1 MPEPTPQRG
10 ASSLADHRGRPLTWH
25 LGILCA
31 ALLLPLLTLE
41 GYLLAQLNAAERTR
55 HETEARDGARRVAI
69 EVDRDL
75 MRLQGALQVLATS
88 DHLQRG
94 DLAAFYQRAATFP
107 RAAGTAVVLRD
118 SEGRRVVDTR
128 VPWGAPLDGT
138 AAEDVDPEAD
148 RGAIDTD
155 TPQVSDFLPQS
166 RAGTPAIAMV
176 APARVS
182 NREPPWLLSLIV
194 PVEAF
199 NAVLRPAD
207 VSPAMTATVSDRRG
221 VVLARSTEARRYVG
235 MQLPSAGRAP
245 TERGREGLVRTTDI
259 AGVPVVLAFARSEA
273 AGWTA
278 AVFMPEAAFEAPL
291 RRTLWTSA
299 ALGALLAALA
309 ATLAVVF
316 ARRIAGPIAALAGIA
331 TRHEDNSVAEL
342 ATPVREV
349 NEVGRAL
356 AAART
361 ASLLRERE
369 REDLLLTL
377 DRAQVL
383 IRDPGGTITVW
394 TSGVEQL
401 YGWTRAEA
409 VGRLWHELL
418 RTEFPRPLPEIEAE
432 LLARGEWQGEL
443 RNRRRDGAEV
453 VVASR
458 WSLRRTPDGEPLA
471 VAESFNDITALRRAE
486 DELRRSRDL
495 LASVL
500 DGSADPIFAK
510 DAEGSYAMLN
520 RPAAAIFGST
530 VEAALGRRAAD
541 IPGPVD
547 AAAVEALDR
556 EVMRTGETR
565 VVEHEIL
572 EPDGER
578 RFFLTTKAPWR
589 DAQGSTLGVVG
600 VSREITLRR
609 RAEDRLQRM
618 QAELMHVSRVS
629 AMGTMAAALAH
640 ELNQPLT
647 ATANFAN
654 AAQRLL
660 AGKGPPDP
668 ARMEAALGAMAE
680 AAHEAVRAGE
690 IVRHLRELVTRGDSE
705 KRLCSINM
713 LVEPMAMLALAGT
726 REQGVAARLDLD
738 PEGPKVL
745 VHRVQ
750 IQQVVVNLIR
760 NAVEAVLDAP
770 RREVVVA
777 TAMLDGERVEVSVA
791 DTGPGIAEEVA
802 GRLFEPFVTT
812 KHHGMGVGLS
822 ICRSIVEEHGG
833 HLTDAENPGGGTVF
847 RFVLP
852 ALAFETVQEAGH
864 DG

>member
-10 ASSLADHRGRPLTWH
+10 ASPPAGRPLTWH

-41 GYLLAQLNAAERTR
+41 GYLLVQLNAAERAR
-55 HETEARDGARRVAI
+55 HEAEAREGARRVAI
-69 EVDRDL
+69 GVDRDL
-75 MRLQGALQVLATS
+75 MLLQGALQLLATS

-107 RAAGTAVVLRD
+107 RAEGTVVVLRD
-118 SEGRRVVDTR
+118 SEGRRVIDTR
-128 VPWGAPLDGT
+128 VPWGAPLDGVP
-138 AAEDVDPEAD
+138 AEDLDPEAD
-148 RGAIDTD
+148 RGALDTGA
-155 TPQVSDFLPQS
+155 PQVSGFLPLS

-207 VSPAMTATVSDRRG
+207 VPPAMTATVSDRRG
-221 VVLARSTEARRYVG
+221 VVLARSAEGRRYVG
-235 MQLPSAGRAP
+235 MQLPAAGRAP

-259 AGVPVVLAFARSEA
+259 AGVPVVLAFARSEV

-291 RRTLWTSA
+291 RRSLWASAA

-331 TRHEDNSVAEL
+331 TRHEDNGAAEL

-356 AAART
+356 AAARR

-383 IRDPGGTITVW
+383 IRDPDGTITVW
-394 TSGVEQL
+394 PSGVEQL

-409 VGRLWHELL
+409 VGRPWHELL

-432 LLARGEWQGEL
+432 LLAHGEWQGEL
-443 RNRRRDGAEV
+443 HNRRRDGAEV

-458 WSLRRTPDGEPLA
+458 WSLRRAPDGEPLA
-471 VAESFNDITALRRAE
+471 VADSFNDITALRRAE

-510 DAEGSYAMLN
+510 DAEGRYVILN
-520 RPAAAIFGST
+520 RPAASMFGST

-556 EVMRTGETR
+556 EVMETGETR
-565 VVEHEIL
+565 VAEHEIL
-572 EPDGER
+572 EQDGER
-578 RFFLTTKAPWR
+578 RYFLTTKAPWR
-589 DAQGSTLGVVG
+589 DAQGRTVGVVG
-600 VSREITLRR
+600 VSREVTLRR

-629 AMGTMAAALAH
+629 AMGAMAAALAH

-654 AAQRLL
+654 AARRLL

-680 AAHEAVRAGE
+680 AAHEAVRAGG

-705 KRLCSINM
+705 KRLCSINT
-713 LVEPMAMLALAGT
+713 LVEATATLALAGA
-726 REQGVAARLDLD
+726 REQGVSARLDLD
-738 PEGPKVL
+738 PSAPKVL

-750 IQQVVVNLIR
+750 IQQVVVNLVR
-760 NAVEAVLDAP
+760 NAVEAVLEAP

-777 TAMLDGERVEVSVA
+777 TAMLDAETVEVSVS
-791 DTGPGIAEEVA
+791 DTGPGVAEEVA

-812 KHHGMGVGLS
+812 KHQGMGVGLS

-833 HLTDAENPGGGTVF
+833 RLTAAANPGGGTVF

-852 ALAFETVQEAGH
+852 ALAPETVQEAGH
-864 DG
+864 AG